1 MKKKVLAIVTAALI
15 GTTAFAATAS
25 AASGTIDVISRE
37 DGSGTRG
44 AFIELFGIEEKQGDE
59 KVDMTTEDASI
70 TNSTSVMMTT
80 VAGDENA
87 IGYISLGS
95 LNDTVKAVKIDG
107 AEASAENV
115 ANDTYKVSRPFNI
128 ITTDKLSDAAQD
140 FENYIMSA
148 DGQQIVE
155 DNGYIKVADDA
166 KAYEQ
171 SDAEGKVVVAGSS
184 SVTPVMEKLKEAYE
198 KANGGKITVEVQQSD
213 STTGITSAAEGI
225 CDIGMASREL
235 KDEETKETM
244 VIDPGGEAD
253 KIVEMLDILEANV
266 KYIYLTHCHGDHIG
280 AVSEVKSKKGGK
292 ILIHRDDAEG
302 LDDENI
308 NLSACINMG
317 DIELEPDSR
326 VDDGDLIHVGSLEFR
341 VIHTPGHTMGSS
353 SLYCEKEG
361 LLFSGDTL
369 FRGTWGRTDLPTS
382 SFVKI
387 IDSITKKLLV
397 LPDETIVYP
406 GHGKSTLIKEEK
418 PIYLEL
424 KPRQEC

>member
-1 MKKKVLAIVTAALI
+1 MKMKKFIAVLSVATMAAGLAVGCGSADSGSSDDKSSKGDWDSSNDITIV
-15 GTTAFAATAS
+15 
-25 AASGTIDVISRE
+25 SRE

-80 VAGDENA
+80 VSGDENA

-128 ITTDKLSDAAQD
+128 VTGEKLSDAAQD

-155 DNGYIKVADDA
+155 DNGYIKVADDV

-235 KDEETKETM
+235 KDEETSENLTATEIARDGIAVVVNNDNDIDDLTSDQVKAIFTGETT
-244 VIDPGGEAD
+244 EW
-253 KIVEMLDILEANV
+253 E
-266 KYIYLTHCHGDHIG
+266 
-280 AVSEVKSKKGGK
+280 
-292 ILIHRDDAEG
+292 
-302 LDDENI
+302 
-308 NLSACINMG
+308 
-317 DIELEPDSR
+317 
-326 VDDGDLIHVGSLEFR
+326 DLA
-341 VIHTPGHTMGSS
+341 
-353 SLYCEKEG
+353 K
-361 LLFSGDTL
+361 
-369 FRGTWGRTDLPTS
+369 
-382 SFVKI
+382 
-387 IDSITKKLLV
+387 
-397 LPDETIVYP
+397 
-406 GHGKSTLIKEEK
+406 
-418 PIYLEL
+418 
-424 KPRQEC
+424 